1 MRITR
6 EADYALRIVYTL
18 AKSGE
23 IMDARTIADKTN
35 VSLRFALKIL
45 RKLAIGNMVKSYK
58 GAHGGYK
65 FLQKPEATTMLGVI
79 ELIDGPVAISR
90 CIESDH
96 ECSVD
101 KSECIFH
108 GIFSV
113 INRDVAK
120 KLDKILIS
128 ELISPE
134 FSLDKVLDTA
144 KSK

>member
-18 AKSGE
+18 AKSGN
-23 IMDARTIADKTN
+23 IMDAKTIADETN
-35 VSLRFALKIL
+35 VSQRFALKIL
-45 RKLAIGNMVKSYK
+45 RKLTLGKMVRSYK
-58 GAHGGYK
+58 GTHGGYK

-79 ELIDGPVAISR
+79 ELIDGPMAISR

-96 ECSVD
+96 ECSMD

-108 GIFSV
+108 SIFST
-113 INRDVAK
+113 INADVAR

-128 ELISPE
+128 DLISPD
-134 FSLDKVLDTA
+134 FSLAEVLA
-144 KSK
+144 NVKN